1 MRTRSFTVLRLRPEE
16 PVVEARA
23 ELAFL
28 TRRSRSEMW
37 SLLQILRRARS
48 DPRIAGLFLDAG
60 AAGFGGSGLGWSKV
74 ESLARAIGEIR
85 AEGKPTVAFLERG
98 GHLQYLLASA
108 CETLVMAPGA
118 TLTLVGL
125 TAEAFFFKDVL
136 EAVGLEPQLES
147 VGEYKSAGERFT
159 RREMSAFQRE
169 QMESLLGD
177 LDRQMSE
184 TLGLARRLPPDRAR
198 DLLRQGPYLADEC
211 RDLGLVDRVGHPDSC
226 QEFLE
231 GKLGGKVAFL
241 SHDRYPLGDGLLL
254 RLLTRRRP
262 QVALLHV
269 TGLIGARGGAGGA
282 RSTTALVSEQL
293 QRARESHRVK
303 AVVVR
308 IESPGGD
315 AIASDLI
322 WREMARTREK
332 KPLVISL
339 GDVAASGGY
348 YIATAGDLVVA
359 ERSTLTGSIGV
370 LGGKLVGHR
379 LLAKLGIHRESISLG
394 PHSGFGSP
402 FEPYSPVERQKLRG
416 HLQHFYEKLFVPR
429 VAEGRRLSPERVR
442 EIGRGRVWTGSQSL
456 SLGLVDTIGDLGLA
470 VDLGRQKA
478 GIAPGKKY
486 RVVAYLPRRRLWE
499 RLLSRFPRRLQ
510 PGATVLPW
518 VDLFDLLGLVLE
530 SEALFLAPWWV
541 RIR

>member
-1 MRTRSFTVLRLRPEE
+1 M
-16 PVVEARA
+16 VEARA

-28 TRRSRSEMW
+28 TRRSRSELW

-74 ESLARAIGEIR
+74 ESLGRAIGEIR
-85 AEGKPTVAFLERG
+85 AAGKPTVAFLERG

-118 TLTLVGL
+118 TLSLVGL
-125 TAEAFFFKDVL
+125 SAEAFFFKDVL
-136 EAVGLEPQLES
+136 EAVGLEPQIES

-169 QMESLLGD
+169 QMESLLDD
-177 LDRQMSE
+177 LDRQMTE
-184 TLGLARRLPPDRAR
+184 TLALARRLPPDRAR
-198 DLLRQGPYLADEC
+198 DLLRQGPYLAEEC
-211 RDLGLVDRVGHPDSC
+211 RELGLVDRVGHPDSC
-226 QEFLE
+226 QAFLE
-231 GKLGGKVAFL
+231 DKLGGKAVFL
-241 SHDRYPLGDGLLL
+241 SHDRYPLGDGFFR

-269 TGLIGARGGAGGA
+269 TGLIGARGGGA
-282 RSTTALVSEQL
+282 RSTTALLSEQL
-293 QRARESHRVK
+293 QRARESPRVK

-315 AIASDLI
+315 AVSSDLI

-348 YIATAGDLVVA
+348 YLATAGDLVVA

-402 FEPYSPVERQKLRG
+402 FEPYNPIQRQKLRG

-429 VAEGRRLSPERVR
+429 VALGRRLSPERVR
-442 EIGRGRVWTGSQSL
+442 EIGRGRVWTGGQSL
-456 SLGLVDTIGDLGLA
+456 SLGLVDRIGDLGLA
-470 VDLGRQKA
+470 VELGREKA

-499 RLLSRFPRRLQ
+499 RLLWRFSRRLQ
-510 PGATVLPW
+510 PRATLLPW
-518 VDLFDLLGLVLE
+518 FELFDLLDLLLE